1 MAEKKEYRPMPP
13 VRVGFGPISLA
24 HDQETVN
31 GFLAQF
37 REESDKSIV
46 ISSAAII
53 EEVLK
58 ELLIFKS
65 KRFNDKKL
73 LDKLFK

>member
-1 MAEKKEYRPMPP
+1 
-13 VRVGFGPISLA
+13 LA
-24 HDQETVN
+24 RDQETVN

>member
-1 MAEKKEYRPMPP
+1 
-13 VRVGFGPISLA
+13 LA
-24 HDQETVN
+24 RDQETVN

-58 ELLIFKS
+58 ALLIFKS